1 MKRDS
6 NLTNVSPRP
15 KWKQWL
21 IDQFDL
27 SSQNRTELLD
37 ELQRANDKNILHGEA
52 VDMMQGVMEFGVLQV
67 RDIMLPR
74 SQIDF
79 IYHDDDFQTILE
91 RISETEHSRYPVFDE
106 DRDDLIGVLLSK
118 DLLKYIGRQ
127 EEFDIDDVV
136 RPALMVPESQRLN
149 RLLSEFR
156 NNRAHMALVIDEY
169 AGVAGLVT
177 FEDVLEQI
185 VGDIDD
191 EHDAEEEE
199 EGNIR
204 LHSDGRYVVQAIT
217 PLNEFNA
224 ELGTQFS
231 SDEFDTIAG
240 LVIRQM
246 GKIPRQGEEL
256 YFGGLLFRVL
266 RSDNRRILLLEVLTG
281 VTEPEEQA
289 ALM

>member
-1 MKRDS
+1 MRRDR
-6 NLTNVSPRP
+6 NLTDVSPRP

-21 IDQFDL
+21 IDRFDL

-79 IYHDDDFQTILE
+79 IYHDDDYQTILK

-118 DLLKYIGRQ
+118 DLLKYIGRI

-136 RPALMVPESQRLN
+136 RPALLVPESQRLN

-156 NNRAHMALVIDEY
+156 NNRSHMALVIDEY

-191 EHDAEEEE
+191 EHDAAEEE

-204 LHSDGRYVVQAIT
+204 LHGDGRYVVQATT
-217 PLNEFNA
+217 PLSEFNSV
-224 ELGTQFS
+224 LGTQFT

-256 YFGGLLFRVL
+256 YFDDLLFRVL
-266 RSDNRRILLLEVLTG
+266 RSDNRRILLLEVLLGETA
-281 VTEPEEQA
+281 PEEQA
-289 ALM
+289 ALI

>member
-1 MKRDS
+1 MKR
-6 NLTNVSPRP
+6 NNTLTDVSPRP

-21 IDQFDL
+21 IDRFDL
-27 SSQNRTELLD
+27 SSQNRNELLD

-74 SQIDF
+74 PQIDF

-106 DRDDLIGVLLSK
+106 DRDDLIGILLAK
-118 DLLKYIGRQ
+118 DLLRYIGKL

-136 RPALMVPESQRLN
+136 RPALRVPESQGLN
-149 RLLSEFR
+149 RLLGEFR
-156 NNRAHMALVIDEY
+156 NNRSHMAMVIDEY

-191 EHDAEEEE
+191 EHVD
-199 EGNIR
+199 
-204 LHSDGRYVVQAIT
+204 LQHH
-217 PLNEFNA
+217 
-224 ELGTQFS
+224 
-231 SDEFDTIAG
+231 
-240 LVIRQM
+240 
-246 GKIPRQGEEL
+246 
-256 YFGGLLFRVL
+256 
-266 RSDNRRILLLEVLTG
+266 
-281 VTEPEEQA
+281 
-289 ALM
+289 